1 MMRILTQDKDFNYE
15 EPKMEYD
22 KKTGDVKIFDT
33 KAKKQKILRNLDD
46 LEREKQTL
54 YKQLKIEKKEQDAIK
69 TGEFDGDAEVLGEK
83 MALMMKKFKDDNLGV
98 DPSKIAVFSRDWF
111 RVDIGLI
118 IQRPPIFMQLR
129 QREMDFMKMR
139 S

>member
-46 LEREKQTL
+46 VEKEKAAL
-54 YKQLKIEKKEQDAIK
+54 YKQLKIEKEEAEALK
-69 TGEFDGDAEVLGEK
+69 TGEFDGNAEVLGEK
-83 MALMMKKFKDDNLGV
+83 MALLLKRYKEENLGV

-118 IQRPPIFMQLR
+118 I
-129 QREMDFMKMR
+129 
-139 S
+139 